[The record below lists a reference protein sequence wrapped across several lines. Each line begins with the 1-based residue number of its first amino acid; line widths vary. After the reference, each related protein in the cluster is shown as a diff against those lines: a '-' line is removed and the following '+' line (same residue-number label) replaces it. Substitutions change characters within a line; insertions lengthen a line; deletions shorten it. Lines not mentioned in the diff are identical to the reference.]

1 MPNKKTTKKVEKK
14 EEFVTKEKF
23 DEVTSLLEALNKK
36 LEQQVAKKEEPKETK
51 RTTDEILKDFSEI
64 RDRIPS
70 DWRNI
75 VDELL
80 GADFEA
86 IIQYP
91 KNGSG
96 FLFKIIVPESK
107 SNAPKDYLEFYK
119 RDVRTKS
126 LTGNEGLEGVKKFCK
141 LVAINLGIN
150 KNNKF

>member
-70 DWRNI
+70 D
-75 VDELL
+75 
-80 GADFEA
+80 
-86 IIQYP
+86 
-91 KNGSG
+91 
-96 FLFKIIVPESK
+96 
-107 SNAPKDYLEFYK
+107 
-119 RDVRTKS
+119 
-126 LTGNEGLEGVKKFCK
+126 
-141 LVAINLGIN
+141 
-150 KNNKF
+150 